1 MAKMPLGSRV
11 NCNGLSFLVVGI
23 YDSKW
28 KRDVFI
34 PFSTARMMASDK
46 EDLRQ
51 LSVDL
56 KDVHTEEDGNS
67 AEEGYE
73 RPLLKTTILMKRREC
88 SIHLNYFTNTL
99 QIKERSCHSRHLRMG
114 SRYSHASDRHCGN
127 QQHHV
132 CDSA

>member
-1 MAKMPLGSRV
+1 MVLPRPMLHSFFPPDGKDATGSRV
-11 NCNGLSFLVVGI
+11 SATDSLFLVVGI

-67 AEEGYE
+67 A
-73 RPLLKTTILMKRREC
+73 KRGTKDPC
-88 SIHLNYFTNTL
+88 
-99 QIKERSCHSRHLRMG
+99 
-114 SRYSHASDRHCGN
+114 
-127 QQHHV
+127 
-132 CDSA
+132 